1 MNKNSNTYQIL
12 YAAVMVLLVGTF
24 LAFIY
29 MILKPKQ
36 DENIA
41 NDKRMQILSAINV
54 NSEPESLKDDF
65 ARYIVAE
72 YIVNEQGEI
81 VDSAANVAFSIDMK
95 SNVKL
100 QQRKLP
106 VFMCRLDDGAVK
118 YVLPVYGAGLWGPIW
133 GYISVDSDAA
143 TIFGTSFSHESET
156 PGLGARITEDL
167 FQQQF
172 IGKQIVK
179 DGAFTSIEVVKR
191 GQKSLSGADYVD
203 AISGATITSR
213 GVGAMLD
220 DCLKYYEPFL
230 KKIADSNQTLTVEE
244 N

>member
-1 MNKNSNTYQIL
+1 MNKNSNSYQIL
-12 YAAVMVLLVGTF
+12 YAAVMVVLVGAL

-29 MILKPKQ
+29 MALKPRQ

-54 NSEPESLKDDF
+54 NSEPQSLKDDF
-65 ARYIVAE
+65 AHYVVAE
-72 YIVNEQGEI
+72 YIIDETGEI
-81 VDSAANVAFSIDMK
+81 VDSASNVAFNIDMK
-95 SNVKL
+95 SNVK
-100 QQRKLP
+100 QPQRKLP
-106 VFMCRLDDGAVK
+106 VYKCNLKSGAVK

-133 GYISVDSDAA
+133 GYVSVNSDGA

-156 PGLGARITEDL
+156 PGLGARITEDE
-167 FQQQF
+167 FRQQF

-179 DGAFTSIEVVKR
+179 DGAFSSIEVVKR
-191 GQKSLSGADYVD
+191 GQKSLTGADYVD

-213 GVGAMLD
+213 GVGAMLG

-230 KKIADSNQTLTVEE
+230 KKIAQSNQTLTVEE